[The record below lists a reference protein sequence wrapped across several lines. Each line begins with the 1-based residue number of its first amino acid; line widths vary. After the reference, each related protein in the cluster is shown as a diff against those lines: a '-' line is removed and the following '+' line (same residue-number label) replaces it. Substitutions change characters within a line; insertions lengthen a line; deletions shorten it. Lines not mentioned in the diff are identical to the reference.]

1 MKQLGSKIFL
11 FVIAPFLSFLHSFS
25 KPWSPSSRVII
36 FLWFVTFGLC
46 FTPSNKDADS
56 WRYAEEFKIES
67 RSTGAQFEEQIS
79 DYFHNYQ
86 TTSTRDIY
94 IVTMTY
100 VISRVSSNIH
110 LFFMALAF
118 VFAFFYVGS
127 MKFVTPLPKEK
138 YDTLVIP
145 ILFLLFCLSNPI
157 FNINGVRFWTAAWV
171 AIYVL
176 FNVLVHKRYM
186 YLFLA
191 PVTVLIHASFVIFI
205 IILAVYFLLGRI
217 HKLWIV
223 LFIISLFFAI
233 LSLGPT
239 YDLGGLASMPLFM
252 ESEMDAYASDS
263 AIMDKQLAFQNLP
276 LYARILN
283 MLPRIIINTILVLLF
298 IKRKEISNKQEDYGI
313 FDFMIV
319 LMTFVNF
326 TFVIPSVGVRF
337 FRLVLPFLVFVLIQ
351 NPSFV
356 KQYKVLIYCL
366 PIAFSVEILYWF
378 RNMASVTSIIDY
390 IAPFPYLLIHY
401 LF

>member
-11 FVIAPFLSFLHSFS
+11 FLIAPFLSFLHSFS
-25 KPWSPSSRVII
+25 KPWSSSSRVII

-67 RSTGAQFEEQIS
+67 RSSGEQFQEQIS
-79 DYFHNYQ
+79 DFFHNYQ
-86 TTSTRDIY
+86 TTTTRDIY

-100 VISRVSSNIH
+100 VISRVSSNVH

-118 VFAFFYVGS
+118 VFALFYVGS
-127 MKFVTPLPKEK
+127 MRFVIPLPKER
-138 YDTLVIP
+138 YDTLVVP
-145 ILFLLFCLSNPI
+145 ILFFLFCLSNPI

-171 AIYVL
+171 AIYLV
-176 FNVLVHKRYM
+176 FNVLVNKKYI
-186 YLFLA
+186 YLLLA
-191 PVTVLIHASFVIFI
+191 PITVLIHASFVIFI
-205 IILAVYFLLGRI
+205 IILAIYFLIGRI
-217 HKLWIV
+217 KKLWIA
-223 LFIISLFFAI
+223 LFVISLFFAL

-239 YDLGGLASMPLFM
+239 YDIGGFASLPLFL
-252 ESEMDAYASDS
+252 ENEMDAYASDS
-263 AIMDKQLAFQNLP
+263 AIMDSQLAFQNMP
-276 LYARILN
+276 LYARIIN
-283 MLPRIIINTILVLLF
+283 MLPRLLINAIIVLLIF
-298 IKRKEISNKQEDYGI
+298 KRKDVDVNREGNGV
-313 FDFMIV
+313 FDFMVV

-337 FRLVLPFLVFVLIQ
+337 FRLVLPLLVFLLIQ
-351 NPSFV
+351 NPSFI
-356 KQYKVLIYCL
+356 KKYKVLIYCL

-378 RNMASVTSIIDY
+378 RNMASVTSMIDY